1 MSDRNNAPPALPGAG
16 GDQGAGNPQTTPLRD
31 GRKFAPS
38 FQRSYRNDGLTESGA
53 LAKLRERR
61 GVDPGGADPG
71 AGGGAGGAPALR
83 QRPSGPVLP
92 AEPPAAVPFSPLTGI
107 LDEPAPGLPTPAP
120 GPTPG
125 PAPAGGGLAPAPPV
139 PGDPIFNLTIGGQ
152 PQQIALSELIRGY
165 MRHSD
170 YTTKSQQNAAQLRQ
184 AQDAVV
190 AFTKAREALEAK
202 LPSIIASYAGEF
214 DKPIDWV
221 KLASEDPIGYAQKD
235 ARFKQYQAAV
245 TEAAQLKDMRE
256 REDFNRKQEMRRL
269 GHDFLMAVLPGW
281 RDPATRQQL
290 QLLQTQHLR
299 AVGFT
304 PEEIEQT
311 ELLDPRYIIILEE
324 SRRFRALVGAHPELL
339 RAGGMRPV
347 PPVRR
352 GDMPQPLPGNGRFE
366 RQPAAAVDA
375 GDAER
380 RWQELP
386 SRSGAGARDAAVSLI
401 AARRRATTS
410 GANPMAPLRT
420 RRG

>member
-1 MSDRNNAPPALPGAG
+1 MSDTKALPGAG
-16 GDQGAGNPQTTPLRD
+16 GDQGTAGATPLRST
-31 GRKFAPS
+31 RSFTPS
-38 FQRSYRNDGLTESGA
+38 FQRTYRQDGLSEAQG
-53 LAKLRERR
+53 LAKLRQRR
-61 GVDPGGADPG
+61 TGADPAG
-71 AGGGAGGAPALR
+71 DGGGGDGGNTQLR
-83 QRPSGPVLP
+83 QRPAGPALP
-92 AEPPAAVPFSPLTGI
+92 PEPTAVPFSPLTTV
-107 LDEPAPGLPTPAP
+107 LDDPAGLALPPGPAPAP
-120 GPTPG
+120 GPTP
-125 PAPAGGGLAPAPPV
+125 APAGGPLAPAPPV
-139 PGDPIFNLTIGGQ
+139 AGDPIFSLTIGGQ

-184 AQDAVV
+184 AQEAVG
-190 AFTKAREALEAK
+190 AFTKAREALEAR
-202 LPSIIASYAGEF
+202 LPGIIASYAGEF
-214 DKPIDWV
+214 DKPVDWL

-245 TEAAQLKDMRE
+245 TEAHNLKEMRE
-256 REDFNRKQEMRRL
+256 REETTRKQEMRRL
-269 GHDFLMAVLPGW
+269 GHDFLMSVLPGW

-311 ELLDPRYIIILEE
+311 ELLDPRYIVILEE
-324 SRRFRALVGAHPELL
+324 SRRFRALVAAHPELL
-339 RAGGMRPV
+339 RAGNARPV

-352 GDMPQPLPGNGRFE
+352 GEMPQALPGNGRFE
-366 RQPAAAVDA
+366 REPGSTVDV

-386 SRSGAGARDAAVSLI
+386 SRTGAGARDAAVSLI
-401 AARRRATTS
+401 AARRRAAAS
-410 GANPMAPLRT
+410 AGGINPMAPLRG